1 MLRRRTLAA
10 LLAATALLR
19 LAHLL
24 AVRDAP
30 FVGQLALDSQEYDR
44 WARAIAAGDWLG
56 SAPFFQAPLYP
67 YLVAAVYR
75 LVPLAAAA
83 PVAVYLLQIV
93 VAVLGCWALVRAGEA
108 LAGPRAA
115 GATGLLFALYTPFWF
130 YDVQLMKES
139 LAVSAVCLLLFLLL
153 KARSSD
159 RPSLWFAVGLVCAF
173 LALLRENML
182 LVVPFLL
189 WLTWREKTGKGW
201 MLALRRSGLLL
212 LGLSL
217 PLLVVAS
224 RNAALGG
231 GFLPTTSQG
240 GVNFWIGNNP
250 LADGTYR
257 PLVPGKQVP
266 GYEREGARI
275 LAEQAVGHPLAADE
289 VSRYWFRRA
298 LSWAR
303 SEPVAFVRLQFA
315 KLGLYWDGYEWPDA
329 VDYYWMKTI
338 SWPLRL
344 PGVEWSAAAL
354 LALWGLLLERR
365 RLSVW
370 APVLVFEVGW
380 MVSVVAF
387 FVFSRY
393 RLPAVPGLLLLAAIR
408 VARAAAA
415 FGSGER
421 RKSGAMWAGIAI
433 LWLAPHLS
441 GYAPRVDLVE
451 FNLGRL
457 AEERG
462 DRAEAAAHYDRTLAA
477 DPNNLSATL
486 NLGTLAAR
494 AGDYTTAR
502 ARFARAVELA
512 PDSDDA
518 HANLGAALLA
528 LGDLSAAERELDRAL
543 DLNPENRFAEHNRE
557 ILRRRIALPALP

>member
-1 MLRRRTLAA
+1 MNRKALAGV
-10 LLAATALLR
+10 LAATAGVR
-19 LAHLL
+19 LAHLV

-44 WARAIAAGDWLG
+44 WARAIAAGDWWG

-67 YLVAAVYR
+67 YLVAVVYR
-75 LVPLAAAA
+75 LFAAA
-83 PVAVYLLQIV
+83 PLAVYLLQIAA
-93 VAVLGCWALVRAGEA
+93 AVLGCWALVRAGEA

-139 LAVSAVCLLLFLLL
+139 FAVSAVCLLLFLVV
-153 KARSSD
+153 KARASD
-159 RPSLWFAVGLVCAF
+159 RLALWFLVGLVSAF

-189 WLTWREKTGKGW
+189 LLTWREKTGKGW
-201 MLALRRSGLLL
+201 MLALRRCGLLL

-217 PLLVVAS
+217 PLLAVAS
-224 RNAALGG
+224 RNFALGG

-250 LADGTYR
+250 AADGTYR

-275 LAEQAVGHPLAADE
+275 FAEQAVGHPLAANE
-289 VSRYWFRRA
+289 VSGYWFRRA
-298 LSWAR
+298 LAWAR
-303 SEPVAFVRLQFA
+303 MEPLSFLRLQFT

-329 VDYYWMKTI
+329 VDYYWMKTL
-338 SWPLRL
+338 SRPLAL
-344 PGVEWSAAAL
+344 PLLEWSGAAL

-365 RLSVW
+365 RLVAW
-370 APVLVFEVGW
+370 APVLLFELGW
-380 MVSVVAF
+380 MLSVVAF

-393 RLPAVPGLLLLAAIR
+393 RLPAVPGLLLLAAIP
-408 VARAAAA
+408 VARAAEA
-415 FGSGER
+415 FSQGER
-421 RKSGAMWAGIAI
+421 RKSAALWAGVAI
-433 LWLAPHLS
+433 LWLAPHVP
-441 GYAPRVDLVE
+441 GYSPRVDLVE

-462 DRAEAAAHYDRTLAA
+462 DFGAAAVHYERTLAVDA
-477 DPNNLSATL
+477 DNLSATL
-486 NLGTLAAR
+486 NLGNLAAR
-494 AGDYTTAR
+494 AGDYATAR
-502 ARFARAVELA
+502 SRFVRAVELA

-518 HANLGAALLA
+518 HANLGGALLA
-528 LGDLSAAERELDRAL
+528 LGDLPAAERELTRAL
-543 DLNPENRFAEHNRE
+543 ELNPENRFAQHNLA
-557 ILRRRIALPALP
+557 ILQRRAAG

>member
-67 YLVAAVYR
+67 YLVAIVYR
-75 LVPLAAAA
+75 FVPLAAAS
-83 PVAVYLLQIV
+83 PVAVYLLQIA
-93 VAVLGCWALVRAGEA
+93 VAVLGSWALIRAGGE

-115 GATGLLFALYTPFWF
+115 GASGLLFAIYTPFWF

-139 LAVSAVCLLLFLLL
+139 FAVSAVCLLLFLLL

-159 RPSLWFAVGLVCAF
+159 RHSLWFAVGLVGAF

-189 WLTWREKTGKGW
+189 VLTWSEKSSRGW

-217 PLLVVAS
+217 PLLVVAA

-250 LADGTYR
+250 AADGTYR

-289 VSRYWFRRA
+289 VSAYWLRRA
-298 LSWAR
+298 SAWVRAEPLS
-303 SEPVAFVRLQFA
+303 FLRLQVV

-329 VDYYWMKTI
+329 VDYYWMKSR

-344 PGVEWSAAAL
+344 PGLEWSAAAL

-365 RLSVW
+365 RLEVW
-370 APVLVFEVGW
+370 TPVLLFELGW

-393 RLPAVPGLLLLAAIR
+393 RLPAVPGLLLLAAIPL
-408 VARAAAA
+408 ARAAQA
-415 FGSGER
+415 FRAGEW

-433 LWLAPHLS
+433 LWLAPHLP
-441 GYAPRVDLVE
+441 GHAPRPDLVE

-462 DRAEAAAHYDRTLAA
+462 DRVAAAAHYQRTLAA

-494 AGDYTTAR
+494 AGDYSMAR
-502 ARFARAVELA
+502 TRFERAVALA
-512 PDSDDA
+512 SDSDDA
-518 HANLGAALLA
+518 HANLGGALLA
-528 LGDLSAAERELDRAL
+528 LGDLPAAERELTLAL
-543 DLNPENRFAEHNRE
+543 ELNPENRFARHNLEVLEGR
-557 ILRRRIALPALP
+557 LPRAP

>member
-1 MLRRRTLAA
+1 MLSRRSLAA

-19 LAHLL
+19 LAHLA

-44 WARAIAAGDWLG
+44 WARAIAGGDWLG
-56 SAPFFQAPLYP
+56 TAPFFQAPLYP
-67 YLVAAVYR
+67 YLVALVYR
-75 LVPLAAAA
+75 VVAAA
-83 PVAVYLLQIV
+83 PVAVYLVQIAA
-93 VAVLGCWALVRAGEA
+93 AVLGCWALIRTAEV
-108 LAGPRAA
+108 LAGRNAA
-115 GATGLLFALYTPFWF
+115 VAAGLLFALYTPFWF

-139 LAVSAVCLLLFLLL
+139 LAVSAVCLLLLLL
-153 KARSSD
+153 LMAHARE
-159 RPSLWFAVGLVCAF
+159 RPSSWFAVGFVCAV

-189 WLTWREKTGKGW
+189 FLTWREKTGKGW
-201 MLALRRSGLLL
+201 PLALRRCALLL
-212 LGLSL
+212 LGLAL
-217 PLLVVAS
+217 PLSVVAS

-240 GVNFWIGNNP
+240 GVNFFIGNNP
-250 LADGTYR
+250 SADGTYR

-266 GYEREGARI
+266 SYEREGARI
-275 LAEQAVGHPLAADE
+275 LAEQAVGHPLAAGE
-289 VSRYWFRRA
+289 VSAYWLRRS

-303 SEPVAFVRLQFA
+303 AEPLAFLRLQGS

-329 VDYYWMKTI
+329 VDYYWMKTL
-338 SWPLRL
+338 SRPLAL
-344 PGVEWSAAAL
+344 PLLEWSAAAL

-370 APVLVFEVGW
+370 APVLLFELGW
-380 MVSVVAF
+380 MLSVVAF

-393 RLPAVPGLLLLAAIR
+393 RLPAVPGLLLLAAIPL
-408 VARAAAA
+408 ARAAEA
-415 FGSGER
+415 FARGEWQ
-421 RKSGAMWAGIAI
+421 KCGAMWAGIAV
-433 LWLAPHLS
+433 LWLAPHVP
-441 GYAPRVDLVE
+441 GYPPRIDLVE

-462 DRAEAAAHYDRTLAA
+462 DRAQAAAHYQRALDT

-494 AGDYTTAR
+494 AGDYASAR
-502 ARFARAVELA
+502 ARFERAVVLA

-518 HANLGAALLA
+518 HANLGGARLA
-528 LGDLSAAERELDRAL
+528 LGDLAGAEREFARAL
-543 DLNPENRFAEHNRE
+543 ELNSENRFARHNLE
-557 ILRRRIALPALP
+557 ILRQRAAQPPR

>member
-1 MLRRRTLAA
+1 MVRRRTLAA

-44 WARAIAAGDWLG
+44 WARTIAAGDWLG

-67 YLVAAVYR
+67 YLVAVVYR
-75 LVPLAAAA
+75 LVPLAAAV
-83 PVAVYLLQIV
+83 PLAVYLLQIA

-139 LAVSAVCLLLFLLL
+139 FAVAAVCLLLLLLL
-153 KARSSD
+153 KARSLD
-159 RPSLWFAVGLVCAF
+159 RLSLWFAVGLDCAF

-189 WLTWREKTGKGW
+189 LLTWREKTGKGW
-201 MLALRRSGLLL
+201 WLALRRCGLLL

-217 PLLVVAS
+217 PLALVAS

-240 GVNFWIGNNP
+240 GVNFFIGNNP
-250 LADGTYR
+250 AADGTYR

-266 GYEREGARI
+266 SYEREGARI
-275 LAEQAVGHPLAADE
+275 LAEQALGRPLAADE
-289 VSRYWFRRA
+289 VSSYWFRRA

-303 SEPVAFVRLQFA
+303 TEPVAFVRLQLA

-338 SWPLRL
+338 SRPLSL
-344 PGVEWSAAAL
+344 PLLEWSAVAL

-365 RLSVW
+365 RLSMW
-370 APVLVFEVGW
+370 APVLVFELGW
-380 MVSVVAF
+380 MLSVVAF

-393 RLPAVPGLLLLAAIR
+393 RLPAVPGLLMLAAIPL
-408 VARAAAA
+408 ARAAET
-415 FGSGER
+415 FGRGER
-421 RKSGAMWAGIAI
+421 RKSAAMWAGVAI
-433 LWLAPHLS
+433 LCSAPHIS
-441 GYAPRVDLVE
+441 GHAPRADLVE

-462 DRAEAAAHYDRTLAA
+462 DRAAAAAHYESSLAA

-494 AGDYTTAR
+494 AGDYAAAR
-502 ARFARAVELA
+502 TRFEHAIALA

-518 HANLGAALLA
+518 HANLGGACLA
-528 LGDLSAAERELDRAL
+528 LGDLPAAERELTRAL
-543 DLNPENRFAEHNRE
+543 ELNPENRFARHNLEVLETR
-557 ILRRRIALPALP
+557 LPRTP

>member
-1 MLRRRTLAA
+1 MLSRRTLFA
-10 LLAATALLR
+10 LLSATALLR
-19 LAHLL
+19 LAHLV

-67 YLVAAVYR
+67 YLVAVVYRFVAATPIAVYI
-75 LVPLAAAA
+75 
-83 PVAVYLLQIV
+83 LQIA
-93 VAVLGCWALVRAGEA
+93 VAVLGCWAMVRAGEA

-130 YDVQLMKES
+130 FDAQLMKES
-139 LAVSAVCLLLFLLL
+139 LAVSAVCLLLLLLL
-153 KARSSD
+153 KARASERLS
-159 RPSLWFAVGLVCAF
+159 PWFAVGLVCSF

-189 WLTWREKTGKGW
+189 LLTWREKTGQEW
-201 MLALRRSGLLL
+201 LSALRPGALLL
-212 LGLSL
+212 LGLAL
-217 PLLVVAS
+217 PLAVVAS

-240 GVNFWIGNNP
+240 GVNFFIGNNP
-250 LADGTYR
+250 AADGTYR

-275 LAEQAVGHPLAADE
+275 LAEQAVGRPLAADE
-289 VSRYWFRRA
+289 VSGYWLRRA
-298 LSWAR
+298 LAWAR
-303 SEPVAFVRLQFA
+303 AEPWSFLRLQLA

-329 VDYYWMKTI
+329 VDYYWMKSI

-344 PGVEWSAAAL
+344 PLLEWGAAAL

-365 RLSVW
+365 RLAVW
-370 APVLVFEVGW
+370 WPVLVFEVGW
-380 MVSVVAF
+380 MLSVVAF

-393 RLPAVPGLLLLAAIR
+393 RLPAVPGLLLLAAIP
-408 VARAAAA
+408 VARAGEA
-415 FGSGER
+415 FGRGER
-421 RKSGAMWAGIAI
+421 RKGAAMAAGLVI
-433 LWLAPHLS
+433 LWLAPHVP
-441 GYAPRVDLVE
+441 GHAPRTDLVE

-462 DRAEAAAHYDRTLAA
+462 DRVAAAAHYERTLVA
-477 DPNNLSATL
+477 DPENLSATL

-494 AGDYTTAR
+494 AGDYATAR
-502 ARFARAVELA
+502 TRFARAVELA
-512 PDSDDA
+512 PQSDDA
-518 HANLGAALLA
+518 HADLGGALLA
-528 LGDLSAAERELDRAL
+528 LGDPAGAERELTRAL
-543 DLNPENRFAEHNRE
+543 ELNPENRFARHNLE
-557 ILRRRIALPALP
+557 ILRQRAALPPP

>member
-1 MLRRRTLAA
+1 MLSRRSLSA
-10 LLAATALLR
+10 LLFATALLR
-19 LAHLL
+19 LAHLV

-30 FVGQLALDSQEYDR
+30 FIGQLALDSQEYDR

-67 YLVAAVYR
+67 YLVAVVYR
-75 LVPLAAAA
+75 LFSAA
-83 PVAVYLLQIV
+83 PLAVYLLQIAA
-93 VAVLGCWALVRAGEA
+93 AVLGCWALVRAGEE

-115 GATGLLFALYTPFWF
+115 GAAGLLFALYTPFWF

-139 LAVSAVCLLLFLLL
+139 FAVSAACLLLLLLL
-153 KARSSD
+153 KARASD
-159 RPSLWFAVGLVCAF
+159 RPSLWLGVGLVAAF

-182 LVVPFLL
+182 LVVPLL
-189 WLTWREKTGKGW
+189 LLPTWRERTGKEW
-201 MLALRRSGLLL
+201 VFALRRSGLLL
-212 LGLSL
+212 LGLTL

-250 LADGTYR
+250 SADGTYR

-266 GYEREGARI
+266 SYEREGARI
-275 LAEQAVGHPLAADE
+275 LAEQAVGRPLAADE
-289 VSRYWFRRA
+289 VSGYWLRRSLA
-298 LSWAR
+298 WAR
-303 SEPVAFVRLQFA
+303 AEPVAFVRLQFA

-338 SWPLRL
+338 SRPLAL
-344 PGVEWSAAAL
+344 PGLEWSAAAL

-365 RLSVW
+365 RLAVW
-370 APVLVFEVGW
+370 APVLLFEVGW
-380 MVSVVAF
+380 MLSVVAF

-393 RLPAVPGLLLLAAIR
+393 RLPAVPGLLLLAAIP
-408 VARAAAA
+408 VARAAEA
-415 FGSGER
+415 FGRGER
-421 RKSGAMWAGIAI
+421 RKSGAMWAGVAI
-433 LWLAPHLS
+433 LWLAPHVP
-441 GYAPRVDLVE
+441 GYPPRVDLVE

-462 DRAEAAAHYDRTLAA
+462 DPAAAAVHYERTLAA
-477 DPNNLSATL
+477 DPENLSATL

-494 AGDYTTAR
+494 AGDYAAAR
-502 ARFARAVELA
+502 SRFEVAVALA

-518 HANLGAALLA
+518 HANLGGALLA
-528 LGDLSAAERELDRAL
+528 LGDLPGAERELARAL
-543 DLNPENRFAEHNRE
+543 ELNPENRFARHNLE
-557 ILRRRIALPALP
+557 VLRRRDPSLEPPQTK